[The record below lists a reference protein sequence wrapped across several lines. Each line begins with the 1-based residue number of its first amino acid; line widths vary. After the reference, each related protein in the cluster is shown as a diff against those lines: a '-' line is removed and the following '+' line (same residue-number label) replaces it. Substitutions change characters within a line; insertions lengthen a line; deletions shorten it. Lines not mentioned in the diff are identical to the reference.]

1 MDLLIISPSNIM
13 KTIIIGGNKLIFVT
27 LGTQDKHFPR
37 LLEAVEQLNL
47 NEKII
52 AQTGSTDFKSKKMEI
67 HKFLSQ
73 DEFNKYMKE
82 ERIIIT
88 HAGVGTIIYGLNLG
102 KTMIVAPR
110 LKKYGEHVNDH
121 QLQILETFSKDGYI
135 IPLEDFSKL
144 EEKLEEAKNFK
155 PKKFVSNNANFVK
168 HLDDEIARLTTKN
181 K

>member
-1 MDLLIISPSNIM
+1 M
-13 KTIIIGGNKLIFVT
+13 IFVT

-37 LLEAVEQLNL
+37 LLEAVEKLNL
-47 NEKII
+47 KEKII
-52 AQTGSTDFKSKKMEI
+52 AQTGSTDFNSNKMEI

-82 ERIIIT
+82 ARIVIT
-88 HAGVGTIIYGLNLG
+88 HAGVGTIIYGLTIH

-135 IPLEDFSKL
+135 IPLNDFSTL
-144 EEKLEEAKNFK
+144 NEKIDEAKTFK
-155 PKKFVSNNANFVK
+155 PKDFISNNKNFVEK
-168 HLDDEIARLTTKN
+168 LDNEIIKLTK
-181 K
+181 KK

>member
-1 MDLLIISPSNIM
+1 M
-13 KTIIIGGNKLIFVT
+13 IFVT

-37 LLEAVEQLNL
+37 LLEAVEKLNI

-52 AQTGSTDFKSKKMEI
+52 AQTGSTDYKSDKIEI
-67 HKFLSQ
+67 YKFLTQ

-82 ERIIIT
+82 ARIVIT
-88 HAGVGTIIYGLNLG
+88 HAGVGTIIYGLTIH

-144 EEKLEEAKNFK
+144 NEKIEEASNFK
-155 PKKFVSNNANFVK
+155 PKEFVSNNTNFVK
-168 HLDDEIARLTTKN
+168 HLDDEIIKLTTKN
-181 K
+181 R

>member
-1 MDLLIISPSNIM
+1 M
-13 KTIIIGGNKLIFVT
+13 IFVT
-27 LGTQDKHFPR
+27 LGTQDKHFSR
-37 LLEAVEQLNL
+37 LLEAVERIDID
-47 NEKII
+47 EKII
-52 AQTGSTDFKSKKMEI
+52 TQTGSTDFTSNKMEI

-82 ERIIIT
+82 ARIVIT
-88 HAGVGTIIYGLNLG
+88 HAGVGTIIYGLNIH

-144 EEKLEEAKNFK
+144 NEKIEEASNFK
-155 PKKFVSNNANFVK
+155 PKEFVSNNANFVK
-168 HLDDEIARLTTKN
+168 HLDDEIIRLTTN
-181 K
+181 KGAK

>member
-1 MDLLIISPSNIM
+1 M
-13 KTIIIGGNKLIFVT
+13 IFVT

-37 LLEAVEQLNL
+37 LLEAVDKLDID
-47 NEKII
+47 EKII
-52 AQTGSTDFKSKKMEI
+52 AQIGSTDFTSNKMEI

-82 ERIIIT
+82 ARIVIT
-88 HAGVGTIIYGLNLG
+88 HAGVGTIIYGLSNN

-135 IPLEDFSKL
+135 IPLIDFSELKS
-144 EEKLEEAKNFK
+144 KIEEAKNFK
-155 PKKFVSNNANFVK
+155 PKHFESNNTNFVK
-168 HLDDEIARLTTKN
+168 HLDDEIIKLTKN
-181 K
+181 NKN

>member
-1 MDLLIISPSNIM
+1 M
-13 KTIIIGGNKLIFVT
+13 IFVT

-37 LLEAVEQLNL
+37 LLEAVEKLNL
-47 NEKII
+47 NEKIV
-52 AQTGSTDFKSKKMEI
+52 AQTGSTDFQSNKMEI

-82 ERIIIT
+82 ARIVIT
-88 HAGVGTIIYGLNLG
+88 HAGVGTIIYGLNIH

-144 EEKLEEAKNFK
+144 NEKIEEASNFK
-155 PKKFVSNNANFVK
+155 TKEFVSNNANFVK
-168 HLDDEIARLTTKN
+168 HLDDEIIRLTTNKGAKWTRKN
-181 K
+181 N